1 MKKST
6 VGMFFCFCLILISSV
21 SPSTSAQSVDDLFFM
36 TENYPPYNY
45 KKNGKLQGI
54 SVDLLV
60 LILRKMNSSQS
71 IDDIQL
77 TPWARGYYELL
88 NRKNTCLFVTTR
100 TERREK
106 LFKWVG
112 PVSSTTISI
121 IARKD
126 RDIRIKS
133 IDDII
138 KYKIGVVREDIGEQ
152 LLVKAGISLKRLDR
166 IGGINVTIQSIQKL
180 NKGRIDAWSYEE
192 NVAKWEIKANGFNPN
207 DYEIVY
213 KLKEGKLY
221 YAFHKEISNSLIQKL
236 QDALDQLKRDGSYQK
251 VLDKYLK

>member
-1 MKKST
+1 MEKKIVSL
-6 VGMFFCFCLILISSV
+6 CLIFCLLI
-21 SPSTSAQSVDDLFFM
+21 PSFIFAQSVDEISFM

-45 KKNGKLQGI
+45 EENGKLQGI

-60 LILRKMNSSQS
+60 LILRKRKSKQS
-71 IDDIQL
+71 LENIHL
-77 TPWARGYYELL
+77 KPWARGYHELL
-88 NRKNTCLFVTTR
+88 YKKNTCLFVTTR
-100 TERREK
+100 TEKREN

-112 PVSSTTISI
+112 PISSTTISI

-126 RDIRIKS
+126 RNVKIDSEKDIA
-133 IDDII
+133 
-138 KYKIGVVREDIGEQ
+138 KYKIGVVRKDIGEQ
-152 LLVKAGISLKRLDR
+152 LMINAGIPLKKLDR
-166 IGGINVTIQSIQKL
+166 IGGINVTIQSIRKL
-180 NKGRIDAWSYEE
+180 NIGRIDAWSYEE

-221 YAFHKEISNSLIQKL
+221 YAFHKDTSNSLIQKL
-236 QDALDQLKRDGSYQK
+236 QNTLDILKKEGTYQK